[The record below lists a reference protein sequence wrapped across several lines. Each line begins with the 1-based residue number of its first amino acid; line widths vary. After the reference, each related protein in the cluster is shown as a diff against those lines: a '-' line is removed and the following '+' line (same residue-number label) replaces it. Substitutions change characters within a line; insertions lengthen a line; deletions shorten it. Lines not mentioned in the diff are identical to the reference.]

1 MFGDMSY
8 VIPLTLFVG
17 AMSNGVT
24 AQESM
29 PMDHSHM
36 HHEGA
41 TQPAATAPAGQKK
54 PTKKTTAHSP
64 SHRPVA
70 AMKHGA
76 MPSMDHGKT
85 APGGDH
91 GAMSGTSHEHGG
103 MEMKGFLGPYPIT
116 REGSGTSWLPDSTPH
131 EGVMAMYGDWM
142 LMGHALINGVY
153 DHQGGPRGGD
163 KTFASGMLMGM
174 AERPLGDG
182 TLGFRAMLS
191 PDPFMGPSGYPLL
204 FATGETANGSTPL
217 IDRQHPH
224 DLFMELAGSYS
235 YNLSANSSVFL
246 YAGLPGE
253 PALGPSAF
261 MHRTSGMDIP
271 EAPITHHWLDST
283 HITFGVVTLG
293 AVLDKWKIEA
303 SAFRGREPDQHRYDI
318 ESPTL
323 DSFSGRITWN
333 PIQQLSMQVSYG
345 HLHSPEQIMPEVNE
359 NRVTAS
365 ATYTQPFGPGNVWS
379 TTAAWGRKMNNP
391 GNTLDGYLLE
401 SELIFKD
408 TYTLFFRAERVRED
422 ELLDNTPA
430 INIPLT
436 IAGIPSPI
444 FTVSKVTFGGIY
456 DFHIADHLKFGV
468 GGLVSKYG
476 VPTELVPLY
485 TSDPTSYMVFFRLK
499 VS

>member
-1 MFGDMSY
+1 MFQRTSC
-8 VIPLTLFVG
+8 VIPLVLFLGATLNG
-17 AMSNGVT
+17 AT
-24 AQESM
+24 AQDAM

-41 TQPAATAPAGQKK
+41 AQPAAAAPTAQKK
-54 PTKKTTAHSP
+54 VAKKTAA
-64 SHRPVA
+64 HRPVA
-70 AMKHGA
+70 GMKPGA
-76 MPSMDHGKT
+76 MPGMDHSKPASG
-85 APGGDH
+85 ADH
-91 GAMSGTSHEHGG
+91 GAMSGMSHEHGG
-103 MEMKGFLGPYPIT
+103 MEMKGFLGPYAMT

-131 EGVMAMYGDWM
+131 EGVHAAIGDWM
-142 LMGHALINGVY
+142 LMG
-153 DHQGGPRGGD
+153 
-163 KTFASGMLMGM
+163 M
-174 AERPLGDG
+174 AQRQLGDG
-182 TLGFRAMLS
+182 TLGFRAMVS
-191 PDPFMGPSGYPLL
+191 PDPFMGPRGYPLL
-204 FATGETANGSTPL
+204 FASGETADGRTTL

-224 DLFMELAGSYS
+224 ELFMELAGSYS

-253 PALGPSAF
+253 PELGPSAF
-261 MHRTSGMDIP
+261 MHRTSGADIP
-271 EAPITHHWLDST
+271 EAPLTHHWLDST

-303 SAFRGREPDQHRYDI
+303 SAFRGREPDQFRYDI

-333 PIQQLSMQVSYG
+333 PIQELSMQVSYG
-345 HLHSPEQIMPEVNE
+345 HLRSPEQLMPEVNE
-359 NRVTAS
+359 NRLTAS

-430 INIPLT
+430 ISIPPAL
-436 IAGIPSPI
+436 AGNHSAI
-444 FTVSKVTFGGIY
+444 FTVSKVSVGGIY
-456 DFHIADHLKFGV
+456 DFHLADHLKFGV